1 MIYLELY
8 SNTYEELNGFNFE
21 KNKLDEEDYG
31 LGKPEDREFK
41 VIRYQDGWYYEGEV
55 KKGTEIYHG
64 RGLLIGRRLY
74 EGYFKNG

>member
-1 MIYLELY
+1 
-8 SNTYEELNGFNFE
+8 
-21 KNKLDEEDYG
+21 

-41 VIRYQDGWYYEGEV
+41 VFRYQDGWYYEGEV
-55 KKGTEIYHG
+55 IKGTEIYHG